1 MLAVDCVGVVPVEAA
16 LGAVVAQLAGP
27 ENGLRQT
34 QEQGDPSDHD
44 DHRQEPSGGAGQ
56 HDIAE
61 AGGGQRR
68 HGEVER
74 IDIADD
80 VGITV
85 DPQHEDQACS

>member
-1 MLAVDCVGVVPVEAA
+1 MLAVDRVSVVPVKGALGTFAA
-16 LGAVVAQLAGP
+16 LLAGP

-44 DHRQEPSGGAGQ
+44 DHCHEPSDGAGQ
-56 HDIAE
+56 HDVAE

-68 HGEVER
+68 HREVER

-80 VGITV
+80 VRVVI
-85 DPQHEDQACS
+85 DPQHEN